1 LKTFLILL
9 AIGFALRFLMPY
21 IIKYAL
27 KLFVQKQMRKAQQFT
42 YQAHAQ
48 QQRAYQANG
57 HSTASATPGNG
68 KIKVDYV
75 PEEVRQKKDF
85 PDGEYVDYE
94 EIK

>member
-1 LKTFLILL
+1 MKTFLIFL
-9 AIGFALRFLMPY
+9 AIGFALRYLMPY

-48 QQRAYQANG
+48 QRPFQANG
-57 HSTASATPGNG
+57 QTNASATPGNG

-75 PEEVRQKKDF
+75 PEEQRQKKDF